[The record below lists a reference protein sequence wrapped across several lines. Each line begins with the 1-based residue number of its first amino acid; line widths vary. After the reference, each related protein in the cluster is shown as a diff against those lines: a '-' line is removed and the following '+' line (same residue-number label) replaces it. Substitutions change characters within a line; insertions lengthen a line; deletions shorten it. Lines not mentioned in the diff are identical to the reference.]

1 MNHPFWKIIL
11 VLLSL
16 LTAIFGFW
24 YIQEKFLQ
32 NKEIES
38 ITEKDIK
45 SMKLSIVI
53 PAYNEENRI
62 ERTLRAY
69 HQFFTDKQMP
79 FELLVVLNGCK
90 DNTIGVVERVRT
102 DLGNNIIIMDLP
114 QAGKGLAIKAGFAD
128 ALTRQND
135 LIGFVDAD
143 MATKPDAYYDL
154 ITNLGDYDGIIASRY
169 MPGAQI
175 SPPRP
180 AYKRYGSKII
190 YEPLVWLLFGL
201 TYYDLQCGAKL
212 FKRHVIEKVTPQLT
226 VTQWAFDAE
235 LLYLC
240 KKAGFTIKEFPTV
253 WEDQADSKLTLK
265 GGIRMLGAMIRVWWQ
280 HHFFSASKRTKE

>member
-1 MNHPFWKIIL
+1 MKHPFLTIAL
-11 VLLSL
+11 VVSSL
-16 LTAIFGFW
+16 LVVLFGLR
-24 YIQEKFLQ
+24 YTQELFQRK
-32 NKEIES
+32 KECES
-38 ITEKDIK
+38 ITKDVDC
-45 SMKLSIVI
+45 MKLSIVI

-69 HQFFTDKQMP
+69 HKFFSEKNMP
-79 FELLVVLNGCK
+79 FELVVVLNGCK
-90 DNTIGVVERVRT
+90 DNTIGVVERVRN
-102 DLGNNIIIMDLP
+102 DLATNAIIIIDLP

-128 ALTRQND
+128 ALTRNND

-154 ITNLGDYDGIIASRY
+154 VTHLGDNDGIIASRY

-180 AYKRYGSKII
+180 AYKRYGSKLI
-190 YEPLVWLLFGL
+190 YEPLLWLLFGL
-201 TYYDLQCGAKL
+201 SYYDFQCGAKL
-212 FKRHVIEKVTPQLT
+212 FKRKVIQDITPQLT

-240 KKAGFTIKEFPTV
+240 KKAGYTVIEIPTV
-253 WEDQADSKLTLK
+253 WEDQTESKLTLK
-265 GGIRMLGAMIRVWWQ
+265 GGVRMLGSLFKVWWQ
-280 HHFFSASKRTKE
+280 HLWSK